1 MNLQDFLYLSLA
13 VGFLILVGFLSF
25 AAYRLGKTL
34 ESIKEVV
41 DSTEDITHDVK
52 AVKNQIKSGLITILM
67 TALNLT
73 TAILKKKGGDKNGTE
88 KRK

>member
-13 VGFLILVGFLSF
+13 VGFLILVGFISF

-41 DSTEDITHDVK
+41 DNAEDITHDVK
-52 AVKNQIKSGLITILM
+52 AIKNQIKSGLITTLV

-73 TAILKKKGGDKNGTE
+73 TAILKRKGGGKNE
-88 KRK
+88 R